1 MFNVCHSKSLSP
13 RPWSRKAGI
22 TNTVIQL
29 IFAGSIIIT
38 WLYIKTIS
46 VSQKQ
51 LARKSASICIRQVG
65 RWVGVAKLG
74 SCWLRMIKVSEETLL
89 PSKEAFVKMCL
100 CEVRNVQLLRKKY
113 LFAITITIKL
123 SECQTVRRLS
133 FHESRGPF
141 STKCFTQV
149 TLVTFETNSKSA
161 LRRLSFHQRGLHHN
175 ALLNGC
181 SFWEATTSQPHEP
194 VYCFPTISV
203 AWMAFSYCWPLVVFC
218 WKGLIALLPK
228 KLL

>member
-46 VSQKQ
+46 VSQKR

-149 TLVTFETNSKSA
+149 TL
-161 LRRLSFHQRGLHHN
+161 LRQIPSLLWEDFPSIREAFITMRFSMGAVSEKLLLHNHTSRFTVFHQFLSHG
-175 ALLNGC
+175 
-181 SFWEATTSQPHEP
+181 W
-194 VYCFPTISV
+194 PTHI
-203 AWMAFSYCWPLVVFC
+203 VV
-218 WKGLIALLPK
+218 L
-228 KLL
+228 